1 MDFNPISMHQ
11 NSILDPI
18 HILLQLKREAVT
30 WVPMGDSKSRDYS
43 LNNAPK
49 YCLMKDKIV

>member
-1 MDFNPISMHQ
+1 MDFNHISMHQ

-18 HILLQLKREAVT
+18 HILLQLKPEAVT